1 MTGAGDHEEI
11 SAAPVAPDQL
21 YVAARRVLLDAL
33 VALGAHRDAVIV
45 AGAQAVYLHTG
56 KADLAAA
63 VAPYTTD
70 GDLAL
75 DPELLGT
82 VPELEAAMRGAGFL
96 LKPQGERHA
105 EPGTWLAATLV
116 EGREVSIP
124 VDLIVP
130 EGAASGGGRRAARL
144 EGHGD
149 RAARRAVGLEA
160 ALIDNGP
167 MTIATLDPAIDSR
180 SVSAKVAGPA
190 ALLVAKAH
198 KLNDRVRSARVDRLV
213 DKDAA
218 DILRLMQ
225 AFDPAEIGAAFSRF
239 SEEPLA
245 ATPSRDALMYLE
257 QLFGRRGGPGI
268 EMAARALRPSVP
280 RENIEALCVA
290 YMAALLGSIEG
301 RSRSY

>member
-1 MTGAGDHEEI
+1 MGAEDNAGA
-11 SAAPVAPDQL
+11 SARSGAPDPL
-21 YVAARRVLLDAL
+21 YVATRRVLLDAL
-33 VALGAHRDAVIV
+33 VALGSHRDAVIV

-56 KADLAAA
+56 TADLAVA

-82 VPELEAAMRGAGFL
+82 LPELEATMRGAGFR
-96 LKPQGERHA
+96 LKSQSERHA
-105 EPGTWLAATLV
+105 EPGIWLAAAQI

-144 EGHGD
+144 QGHGD

-160 ALIDNGP
+160 ALLDNGP
-167 MTIATLDPAIDSR
+167 MTIAALDPAMDSR
-180 SVSAKVAGPA
+180 SISAKVAGPG

-198 KLNDRVRSARVDRLV
+198 KLHDRVRSARVDRLL

-218 DILRLMQ
+218 DVLRLMQ
-225 AFDPAEIGAAFSRF
+225 AFDPAEIGAAFIRF
-239 SEEPLA
+239 SEAPLA
-245 ATPSRDALMYLE
+245 ATPSRDALVYLE
-257 QLFGRRGGPGI
+257 QLFGRRGRPGI
-268 EMAARALRPSVP
+268 EMAARALRPGVP
-280 RENIEALCVA
+280 GERIEALCVA
-290 YMAALLGSIEG
+290 YMAALLGSLEG